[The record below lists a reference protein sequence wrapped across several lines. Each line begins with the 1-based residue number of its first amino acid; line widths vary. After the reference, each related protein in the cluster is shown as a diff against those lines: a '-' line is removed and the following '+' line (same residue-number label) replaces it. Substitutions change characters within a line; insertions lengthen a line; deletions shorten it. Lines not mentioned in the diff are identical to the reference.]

1 MTAYGVATSDVP
13 KAATRGS
20 AATAAT
26 HSQQDAEQ
34 QREPQAVDAL
44 GERRAQVARAQ
55 LPRHRGGRAV
65 GEEDAD
71 RHGRGQ
77 QRAGDA
83 EPGELGSAEV
93 ADDRRVGQQEQRLG
107 DQGGEGG
114 PGEPQ
119 DLPVT
124 ARGSDPGGVGI
135 VVAPSA
141 S

>member
-13 KAATRGS
+13 KAATRGLGRGGGE
-20 AATAAT
+20 
-26 HSQQDAEQ
+26 HSQQGAEQ

-44 GERRAQVARAQ
+44 GERRAQVTGTQ
-55 LPRHRGGRAV
+55 PPRHRRGRAV

-77 QRAGDA
+77 QRTGDA
-83 EPGELGSAEV
+83 EPGELGSAEMT
-93 ADDRRVGQQEQRLG
+93 DDRRVGQQEQRLG

-124 ARGSDPGGVGI
+124 LGDPIPEASGS
-135 VVAPSA
+135 
-141 S
+141 